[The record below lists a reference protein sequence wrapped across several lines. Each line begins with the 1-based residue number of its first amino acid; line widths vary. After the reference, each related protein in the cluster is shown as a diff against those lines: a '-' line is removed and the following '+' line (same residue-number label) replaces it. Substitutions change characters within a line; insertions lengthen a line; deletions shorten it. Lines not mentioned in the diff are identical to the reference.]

1 MCHEWRLDL
10 LDFYGENTDR
20 KGRSMLQSM
29 FVGELLG
36 TMTLIIF
43 GAGVVA
49 NTLLAKS
56 KGQSGGWMAI
66 TTGWA
71 MAVFIG
77 VFVAQSTG
85 SSQADINPAI
95 SIAKFAMGI
104 AYPSISLLVTI
115 IVAQVIGAFCGGV
128 FVWLVYYPHWAAT
141 ENADYKLAVFCTQP
155 AIRRMPFNF
164 LTEMLAT
171 LVLVLGVGAIDAI
184 NQNTAMHPGFAP
196 YCVAMLV
203 WGIGLSLGGPTG
215 YAINPARDLGP
226 RIAYAVLP
234 IAQKRNADWGY
245 AWVPILGPISG
256 AIIGA
261 MIWQV
266 IF

>member
-1 MCHEWRLDL
+1 
-10 LDFYGENTDR
+10 
-20 KGRSMLQSM
+20 MLQAE
-29 FVGELLG
+29 FIGELLG

-43 GAGVVA
+43 GSGVVA
-49 NTLLAKS
+49 STLLNKS

-71 MAVFIG
+71 MGVFIG

-95 SIAKFAMGI
+95 SLAKYVMGI
-104 AYPSISLLVTI
+104 AYFAPHELLTAIS
-115 IVAQVIGAFCGGV
+115 AQLIGAFCGGV
-128 FVWLVYYPHWAAT
+128 FVWLVYYPHWEAT

-155 AIRRMPFNF
+155 AIRRLPFNF

-171 LVLVLGVGAIDAI
+171 LVLVLGVGAIYAI
-184 NQNTAMHPGFAP
+184 NRNTAMHPGFAP

-226 RIAYAVLP
+226 RLCHAVLP
-234 IAQKRNADWGY
+234 IPQKRNADWGY
-245 AWVPILGPISG
+245 AWVPVLGPFVG
-256 AIIGA
+256 ATLGA
-261 MIWQV
+261 LIWQV